1 MKHHTAEVSRYVA
14 NGLVAT
20 IVHYGVLNI
29 NLGIVQLKSAGLAN
43 FIAAFFGIV
52 SSFIGNRY
60 FVFNRTAE
68 SIKWQV
74 FKFCGLYIAFA
85 FVHGVFLW
93 LWTDWHGLDYR
104 VGFLLCTAIQ
114 MSMSYMANKFVVF
127 RP

>member
-1 MKHHTAEVSRYVA
+1 MRHHTAEVSRYVA
-14 NGLVAT
+14 NGLLAT

-29 NLGIVQLKSAGLAN
+29 NLSIVQLKSAGLAN

-60 FVFNRTAE
+60 FVFNRTTE
-68 SIKWQV
+68 SIKWQA
-74 FKFCGLYIAFA
+74 FKFGGLYLAFA

-104 VGFLLCTAIQ
+104 VGFLLSTAIQ
-114 MSMSYMANKFVVF
+114 MSMSYVANKFVVF